1 MSSDFEI
8 VSTYFIVYEAYF
20 VICGFYRNYM
30 VVSAYFVIY
39 ASLGVSGHASAGPL
53 WE

>member
-8 VSTYFIVYEAYF
+8 VSTYFVVYEAYF
-20 VICGFYRNYM
+20 VICGFYRNIM

-53 WE
+53 

>member
-8 VSTYFIVYEAYF
+8 VLTYFIAYETYFIV
-20 VICGFYRNYM
+20 CGFYRNIRGAS
-30 VVSAYFVIY
+30 VYFIVY
-39 ASLGVSGHASAGPL
+39 ASLRVSGHASAGPL